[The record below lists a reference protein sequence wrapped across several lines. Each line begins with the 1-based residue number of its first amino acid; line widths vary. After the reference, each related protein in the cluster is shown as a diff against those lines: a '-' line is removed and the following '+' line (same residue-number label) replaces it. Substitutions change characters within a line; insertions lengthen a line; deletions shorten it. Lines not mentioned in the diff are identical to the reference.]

1 MDGLSVESLV
11 LFLVSTFVGGLTSG
25 LAGFAMG
32 LVVSG
37 VWLHIISPVQTVAL
51 IAGYGLITQAYGS
64 WVLRHALNW
73 RSVAPFIITGAVGIP
88 FGTFLLTY
96 VNPAWLRIGV
106 GVLLLVYSIYGLA
119 RPQFRPVET
128 GLPADLGIG
137 FANGLL
143 GGLTGLSGIII
154 TVWCQMRI
162 ASKDAQRTIFQPV
175 NFAVIALNVIS
186 LSVAGAITCATVRLY
201 LLGLV
206 PLFAGLWSGLK
217 LYGKLDDAAFRK
229 VILLLLLAS
238 GVVLIVPQLPL

>member
-37 VWLHIISPVQTVAL
+37 VWLHILSPVQTVAL
-51 IAGYGLITQAYGS
+51 IAGYGVLTQAYGT
-64 WVLRHALNW
+64 WVLRHALSW
-73 RSVAPFIITGAVGIP
+73 RSVAPFIIMGAIGIP
-88 FGTFLLTY
+88 LGTFLLTY
-96 VNPAWLRIGV
+96 VNPAWLRTGV

-119 RPQFRPVET
+119 RPQFRPVEA

-143 GGLTGLSGIII
+143 GGLTGLSGVII
-154 TVWCQMRI
+154 TIWCQMRI
-162 ASKDAQRTIFQPV
+162 QAKDAQRTIFQPV
-175 NFAVIALNVIS
+175 NLAAMTLNVLS
-186 LSVAGAITCATVRLY
+186 LSVAGAISGATVRLY

-206 PLFAGLWSGLK
+206 PLFGGLWSGLK
-217 LYGKLDDAAFRK
+217 LYGKLDDTAFRK

-238 GVVLIVPQLPL
+238 GLVLIVPQMPF

>member
-1 MDGLSVESLV
+1 MDGLSPAFLV

-37 VWLHIISPVQTVAL
+37 VWLHIITPLQTVAL
-51 IAGYGLITQAYGS
+51 IAGYGLITQSYAT
-64 WVLRHALNW
+64 WKLRHALNW
-73 RSVAPFIITGAVGIP
+73 RSVAPFIITCAIGIP
-88 FGTFLLTY
+88 LGTFLLTY
-96 VNPAWLRIGV
+96 VNPAWLRMGV
-106 GVLLLVYSIYGLA
+106 GVLLLAYSIHGLA
-119 RPQFRPVET
+119 RPQFQPLEAGR
-128 GLPADLGIG
+128 PADLAIG

-143 GGLTGLSGIII
+143 GGLTGLSGVII

-162 ASKDAQRTIFQPV
+162 ARKDAQRTIFQPV
-175 NFAVIALNVIS
+175 NFAAMTVNVMS
-186 LSVAGAITCATVRLY
+186 LGVAGEITAPTVRLY
-201 LLGLV
+201 LLGLI

-238 GVVLIVPQLPL
+238 GLVLIVPQLPF

>member
-1 MDGLSVESLV
+1 MDGLSPEALA

-37 VWLHIISPVQTVAL
+37 VWLHILSPVQTVAL
-51 IAGYGLITQAYGS
+51 IAGYGVLTQAYGT
-64 WVLRHALNW
+64 WVLRHALRW
-73 RSVAPFIITGAVGIP
+73 RSVAPFIITSAIGIP
-88 FGTFLLTY
+88 LGTFLLTY
-96 VNPAWLRIGV
+96 VDPAWLRTGV
-106 GVLLLVYSIYGLA
+106 GVLLLVYSTYGLV
-119 RPQFRPVET
+119 RPHFRPVAAR
-128 GLPADLGIG
+128 LPADLGVG

-143 GGLTGLSGIII
+143 GGLTGLSGVII
-154 TVWCQMRI
+154 TIWCQMRI
-162 ASKDAQRTIFQPV
+162 ADKDAQRTIFQPV
-175 NFAVIALNVIS
+175 NLAAMAMNVAS
-186 LSVAGAITCATVRLY
+186 LGVAGAINGATVRLY

-238 GVVLIVPQLPL
+238 GLVLIVPQLPF